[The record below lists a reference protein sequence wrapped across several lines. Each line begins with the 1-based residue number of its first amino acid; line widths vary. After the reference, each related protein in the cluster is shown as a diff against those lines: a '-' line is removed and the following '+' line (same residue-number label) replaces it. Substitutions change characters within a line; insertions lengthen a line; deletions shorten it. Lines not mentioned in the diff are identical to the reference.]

1 MAENIDKLIK
11 MVENLENDFPNM
23 NKENPESV
31 AMMKDKA
38 QMLIP
43 VIKISKDEPIN
54 AHLENVYED
63 LKHRVAKIISQF

>member
-1 MAENIDKLIK
+1 MADNVVKLIK
-11 MVENLENDFPNM
+11 MVENLEIDFPNM

-31 AMMKDKA
+31 AMIKDRA

-43 VIKISKDEPIN
+43 VIKISKEEPIN

-63 LKHRVAKIISQF
+63 LEHRVAKIISQF